1 MRTKKKEAAVPASS
15 ETGRKPHPFDV
26 PTVERLIA
34 LMAQHDLSEID
45 LHDGENRIRLRKG
58 GLGAMVPAMA
68 AYASP
73 PVYPASAA
81 PAPAPAAKPA
91 AATDSHSTTITSPT
105 PGTFYA
111 KPSPDE
117 PAYVKV
123 GSRVKPDTVVCKIEA
138 MKIFNEITA
147 ECTGTIAEIYV
158 ENAQPV
164 EYGQPLFR
172 VET

>member
-1 MRTKKKEAAVPASS
+1 MRTKKKEAAVSASS
-15 ETGRKPHPFDV
+15 ESGRKPHPFDV
-26 PTVERLIA
+26 QTVERLIT
-34 LMAQHDLSEID
+34 LMAQHELSEID
-45 LHDGENRIRLRKG
+45 LHDGESRIRLRKG
-58 GLGAMVPAMA
+58 ALGTVLPAMPA
-68 AYASP
+68 AYAPAGYAAASP
-73 PVYPASAA
+73 VAPAS
-81 PAPAPAAKPA
+81 APAPAAERKG
-91 AATDSHSTTITSPT
+91 HTITSPT

-123 GSRVKPDTVVCKIEA
+123 GSRVMSDTVVCKIEA
-138 MKIFNEITA
+138 MKIFNDITA
-147 ECTGTIAEIYV
+147 ECTGTIVEILV

>member
-1 MRTKKKEAAVPASS
+1 MRNKKKEAAVPAPS

-45 LHDGENRIRLRKG
+45 LHDGESRIRLRKG
-58 GLGAMVPAMA
+58 APAMA
-68 AYASP
+68 AFAP
-73 PVYPASAA
+73 PPAFAA
-81 PAPAPAAKPA
+81 NPAPAAAPA
-91 AATDSHSTTITSPT
+91 APAADRRTATITSPT

-111 KPSPDE
+111 KPSPEE

-138 MKIFNEITA
+138 MKIFNEIAA
-147 ECTGTIAEIYV
+147 ECTGTIVEVLV